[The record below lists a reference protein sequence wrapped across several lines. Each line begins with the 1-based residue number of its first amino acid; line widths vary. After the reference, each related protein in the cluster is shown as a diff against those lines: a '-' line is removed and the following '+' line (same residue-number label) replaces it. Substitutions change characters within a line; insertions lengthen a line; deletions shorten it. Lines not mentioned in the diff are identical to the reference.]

1 MSLKDAKTAALAMAK
16 GAFGDYRVADPLSHL
31 NGMSARLLD
40 AEAA

>member
-1 MSLKDAKTAALAMAK
+1 MPLKDAKSAALAMAK
-16 GAFGDYRVADPLSHL
+16 GAEGDYRITQPIAHF